1 MPETDED
8 LILRVEQI
16 MMELT
21 KIMDNID
28 AQQITQINISNA
40 NISNA
45 NSLSNT
51 IPLFAHPSELEE
63 LSESSIQDKE
73 AEKTVMK
80 PTSSGEI
87 P

>member
-1 MPETDED
+1 
-8 LILRVEQI
+8 

-21 KIMDNID
+21 KIMDNIEGH
-28 AQQITQINISNA
+28 QTTQINISNN

-63 LSESSIQDKE
+63 LEESSIQEKE
-73 AEKTVMK
+73 
-80 PTSSGEI
+80 G
-87 P
+87 